1 VARLAQSRRRGSR
14 LSGKFLAFINASAGT
29 AKARGKEDLRAL
41 LSEIFGQHGIE
52 AELRFPH
59 AEELPHVLK
68 QARECAVDGILVGGG
83 DGTIRT
89 AAGVL
94 AGSGTP
100 LGVLPLGTLNHFAKD
115 LGLPLK
121 LEDTI
126 GVFAAGHVR
135 SIDVG
140 TVNGEI
146 FINNSSIGIYPFLVL
161 DRERMQEEEGK
172 QKWHAA
178 LLAGFRALKKF
189 PVRKL
194 RVQVEGETIQHR
206 TPIIFIG
213 NNAYGLDLGTVG
225 KRERL
230 DGGELSIHVAKTESR
245 EGFLLLVLRA
255 MFGRLRTSRDLQVLH
270 GSFAEVTSRTSRLP
284 VALDGEV
291 EILQPPLRYEIRK
304 QALKVFVP
312 KEEA

>member
-1 VARLAQSRRRGSR
+1 VARLAQSCRRGSR

-41 LSEIFGQHGIE
+41 LSEIFVQHGIE

-68 QARECAVDGILVGGG
+68 QARESAFDGILVGGG

-89 AAGVL
+89 AASVL
-94 AGSGTP
+94 AGSDIP

-121 LEDTI
+121 LEETI
-126 GVFAAGHVR
+126 GVFAAGNVR

-161 DRERMQEEEGK
+161 DRERMQEEGK

-178 LLAGFRALKKF
+178 LLAGFRALRKF
-189 PVRKL
+189 PLRKL

-213 NNAYGLDLGTVG
+213 NNAYGLELGMVG

-270 GSFAEVTSRTSRLP
+270 GSFAEVTTRTSRLP

-291 EILQPPLRYEIRK
+291 EILQPPLRYEIRR